1 MPSIVLARCI
11 RKTLPVNLPDHGV
24 GTEKGLI
31 LADELALKPHATLAE
46 RIGILREGFPEVFT
60 EGKIDFE
67 KLREALGGE
76 AATGRERYGL
86 SWAGK
91 SEAVRNI
98 QTPSV
103 ATLVPDREESVE
115 FDATKNL
122 FIEGDNLE
130 VLKLLQKSYHG
141 RVKMIYIDPPYNTGN
156 EFIYPDNF
164 REGIEDYLRYSGQVD
179 DEGLKLSTN
188 TETSGRYHSAWL
200 SMMYP
205 RLLLARN
212 LLCEDGVI
220 FVSVDDHEVHN
231 LRHLMDEVFGE
242 ENLVENFVWKKS
254 YGGGAKEKYA
264 VTQHEYVLLYAR
276 NFDSISELWLPPDA
290 EAEAKYY
297 KYRDDK
303 YESRGPYRVKP
314 LEATKSMDERKNLVF
329 PIPLPEG
336 GEVWPKRQWW
346 WSRERVFKTLA
357 EDGLVFTKG
366 KDGVSVSYKQY
377 LRDEEGNQRGAK
389 PFSVID
395 GIYTQQGTA
404 DLEALFDGQQ
414 PMQFTKPVALI
425 ELLLHMSTSPN
436 EEDLV
441 LDFFAGSGTTAQATL
456 KLNAEDGGDRKF
468 ILVQLP
474 EPTDNPD
481 YPTIA
486 DIGKERI
493 RRVIRKLNDEDSG
506 RLKMEDGK
514 PQDRGFKVFKLTSS
528 NFETWDGEAPA
539 DSEDASVLEERL
551 LSAVENVKSDRSRED
566 ILYEVLLRAGWPLT
580 TEVGTLGL
588 ADGEVFSAETEEN
601 GAMFVCLEDPITEGL
616 LREMMDQEPAQ
627 VVCLDTAFHGN
638 DQLKTN
644 TVLEMRDRGI
654 EFRTI

>member
-1 MPSIVLARCI
+1 M
-11 RKTLPVNLPDHGV
+11 
-24 GTEKGLI
+24 
-31 LADELALKPHATLAE
+31 ADELTLKPHDALAG
-46 RIGILREGFPEVFT
+46 RIDILREGFPDVFT

-67 KLREALGGE
+67 KLREVLGDE
-76 AATGRERYGL
+76 VVTGRERYGL

-115 FDATKNL
+115 FDSTENL

-179 DEGLKLSTN
+179 DEGLRLSTN

-205 RLLLARN
+205 RLFLARN
-212 LLCEDGVI
+212 LLREDGVI

-242 ENLVENFVWKKS
+242 ENRVENFIWKKS

-264 VTQHEYVLLYAR
+264 VTQHEYVLLYAK
-276 NFDSISELWLPPDA
+276 NFDSISELWLPPDT
-290 EAEAKYY
+290 EAETKYY

-303 YESRGPYRVKP
+303 YESRGPYRIKP

-346 WSRERVFKTLA
+346 WSRERVLKTLA

-404 DLEALFDGQQ
+404 DLGELFNGQQ
-414 PMQFTKPVALI
+414 PMQFTKPVALL
-425 ELLLHMSTSPN
+425 EMLLHMSTSSV
-436 EEDLV
+436 EEELV
-441 LDFFAGSGTTAQATL
+441 LDFFAGSGTTAQAVL
-456 KLNAEDGGDRKF
+456 KLNAEDGGNRKF
-468 ILVQLP
+468 IMVQLP

-486 DIGKERI
+486 AIGKERI
-493 RRVIRKLNDEDSG
+493 RRAIEKLNEE
-506 RLKMEDGK
+506 EDGK
-514 PQDRGFKVFKLTSS
+514 LRLKNDEQGRGFRVFELTSS
-528 NFETWDGEAPA
+528 NFETWDGEAA
-539 DSEDASVLEERL
+539 GASTEDASVLEERL
-551 LSAVENVKSDRSRED
+551 LNAVENVKNDRSRED
-566 ILYEVLLRAGWPLT
+566 MLYEVLLRAGWPLT

-588 ADGEVFSAETEEN
+588 ADGEVFAAESEEN
-601 GAMFVCLEDPITEGL
+601 GTMFVCLEDPVTEGL
-616 LREMMDQEPAQ
+616 LREMMGREPAQ